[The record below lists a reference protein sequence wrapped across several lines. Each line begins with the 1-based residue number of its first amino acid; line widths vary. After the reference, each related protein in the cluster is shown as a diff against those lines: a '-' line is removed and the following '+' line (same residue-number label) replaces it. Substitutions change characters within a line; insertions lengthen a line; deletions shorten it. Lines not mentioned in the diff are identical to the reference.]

1 MKECIVLSYTEKPAK
16 ITRKNNKLREEM
28 QQMEQVGQHIQ

>member
-1 MKECIVLSYTEKPAK
+1 VLSYTEKLAK